1 MAEVY
6 KSSRSINTS
15 SGGGQKNSYSAS
27 RNGQRPSN
35 SNQMN
40 SSQKSTP
47 NKKALSPQ
55 QENAIKKQQ
64 ENDPNNP
71 NNQDLNMQQKLKK
84 KAAKE
89 TLTTAAKAYNPAV
102 GKVVEKALE
111 TKKGDEY
118 LNEFAKADSTS
129 EGVKKVVKKAN
140 DERKKKQRMLFLIS
154 IVGPTFFILFI
165 FLLLFTKN
173 ADSQTYSNDNDGQVI
188 VQDFEDEIQNVFL
201 KYPGLYEKVQKEYKE
216 VADEFEVNVDR
227 FLIAATLVAPL
238 ENDFITPVKGNC
250 GSPTEE
256 CYYFKGKL
264 YNWED
269 FISLWAEQTELLAKM
284 QILSYIDKYS
294 SNIKVE
300 CGSDETM
307 EQFAKND
314 LSQGATSFWSFLDIF
329 NLFGSYRDEV
339 EAELNARCTEAPPG
353 ESVVPDVRVLSIA
366 QGIYYN
372 FINAQGEHEYV
383 KEPDT
388 GGVYFWNLVNKGGF
402 IDTYF
407 HDYLAHDEGK
417 SEDEL
422 YEINLPKILEIAN
435 YIYSYYESIRRDDCK
450 NNDVIES
457 KIEKIKVL
465 HKDGGGYDEVDL
477 EQYVGGVLMAEMSF
491 GGLEA
496 EKAMA
501 ILARTE
507 GIAIVG
513 TDGEGVIE
521 NSSNAQNY
529 NGAAYNPTYDPKYE
543 NQEDN
548 PNYDPD
554 WPKVHLPK
562 IYQAVQETK
571 GMVIL
576 YYDTGKV
583 RHTEYDAFCPQNRE
597 LIDGFWYLDDGQRDL
612 PINPAAYRPKY
623 SGGFSVPEK
632 YLNCPCFKNPDSRP
646 PNEEL
651 GGKKVRFSTSPA
663 SPPTEVAG
671 TPPQETLPIC
681 WTDTGMT
688 RQKKL
693 DDGSTRTEYA
703 WTYKPSGGHGRG
715 ASQYGLKYFEGFDYK
730 WDGLLGLFFT
740 NIKYGRLDSSK
751 EIYECTNSLV
761 YDGQCQNGC

>member
-6 KSSRSINTS
+6 KSSRSINTA

-118 LNEFAKADSTS
+118 LDEFAKADSTR
-129 EGVKKVVKKAN
+129 EGVKNVVKKAN
-140 DERKKKQRMLFLIS
+140 NERKKTQRMLFLAS
-154 IVGPTFFILFI
+154 IGLPI
-165 FLLLFTKN
+165 LLFLFVFVLLFAKN
-173 ADSQTYSNDNDGQVI
+173 ADSQTYSNVNDGEVI
-188 VQDFEDEIQNVFL
+188 IEEYDDEIQNVFL
-201 KYPGLYEKVQKEYKE
+201 KYPGLYEKVEKEFKK
-216 VADEFEVNVDR
+216 VADKYKVDLDR
-227 FLIAATLVAPL
+227 YLIISALVAPL
-238 ENDFITPVKGNC
+238 ENEFIVPVEGDC
-250 GSPTEE
+250 GSETKE

-339 EAELNARCTEAPPG
+339 DAELNARCIEARPG
-353 ESVVPDVRVLSIA
+353 ESTVPDVYVVSTE
-366 QGIYYN
+366 QGVYYN
-372 FINAQGEHEYV
+372 FINAKGEHEYV

-388 GGVYFWNLVNKGGF
+388 GGVFFWNLVNQDGF
-402 IDTYF
+402 VDIYF
-407 HDYLAHDEGK
+407 KDYLANIEGK

-422 YEINLPKILEIAN
+422 YEINLPKILDIAN
-435 YIYSYYESIRRDDCK
+435 YIYTYYESIRRDC
-450 NNDVIES
+450 NGYPVIEGEL
-457 KIEKIKVL
+457 EKIKFTE
-465 HKDGGGYDEVDL
+465 DGSSPMYTLDFEDVF
-477 EQYVGGVLMAEMSF
+477 VGGSVLATF
-491 GGLEA
+491 GGSTGEVA
-496 EKAMA
+496 HAQAMLTRSYA
-501 ILARTE
+501 YS
-507 GIAIVG
+507 AIVVHG
-513 TDGEGVIE
+513 GDHITG
-521 NSSNAQNY
+521 SAQI
-529 NGAAYNPTYDPKYE
+529 GCWWWKYNPTYDPNYE

-554 WPKVHLPK
+554 YPKEHFPE
-562 IYQAVQETK
+562 IYKAVTDTR
-571 GMVIL
+571 GVVITEYGSDVVL
-576 YYDTGKV
+576 E
-583 RHTEYDAFCPQNRE
+583 TEYDAFCPVTREPQN
-597 LIDGFWYLDDGQRDL
+597 GFYYLPDGQRNL
-612 PINPAAYRPKY
+612 PIDLSR
-623 SGGFSVPEK
+623 FSVPQSRVE
-632 YLNCPCFKNPDSRP
+632 CPCFQNNDSQP
-646 PNEEL
+646 GTQYAETQESLYGQLL
-651 GGKKVRFSTSPA
+651 GK
-663 SPPTEVAG
+663 
-671 TPPQETLPIC
+671 PPQTTTATC
-681 WTDTGMT
+681 WEPAGSTKTDPDTGKT
-688 RQKKL
+688 L
-693 DDGSTRTEYA
+693 NG
-703 WTYKPSGGHGRG
+703 YKYHATGGHGRG
-715 ASQYGLKYFEGFDYK
+715 VSQHGMKYFSQFGYNAQGLIKLFLERDGYGVTFKRYEGSIDTEK
-730 WDGLLGLFFT
+730 G
-740 NIKYGRLDSSK
+740 
-751 EIYECTNSLV
+751 ECVNYLV
-761 YDGQCQNGC
+761 EKKK